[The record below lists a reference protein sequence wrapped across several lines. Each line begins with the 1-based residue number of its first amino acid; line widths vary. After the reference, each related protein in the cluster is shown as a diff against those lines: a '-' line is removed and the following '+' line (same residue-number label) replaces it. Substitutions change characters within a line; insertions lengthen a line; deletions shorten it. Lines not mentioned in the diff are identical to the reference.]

1 MSEYYSTYN
10 GTISS
15 TPLQYARDIVA
26 GSRSDYL
33 FIRSADN
40 EYKLIFYEG
49 VQENVYSDCT
59 VFTFWQQT
67 DNTPYNYY
75 WAYRHNTAD
84 SVTVQHGNNAV
95 IYGSADNLP
104 HLREG
109 VEGYAF
115 STLAVLVMCIIFCVI
130 DRILRHTGVPR

>member
-10 GTISS
+10 GTLSS
-15 TPLQYARDIVA
+15 TPLQYARDILA
-26 GSRSDYL
+26 GSRCDYL

-40 EYKLIFYEG
+40 EYKLICYES
-49 VQENVYSDCT
+49 EENNVYSDCT

-75 WAYRHNTAD
+75 WAYRVNNTD
-84 SVTVQHGNNAV
+84 FVTVQHGNNAV

-109 VEGYAF
+109 SESYAF
-115 STLAVLVMCIIFCVI
+115 AQIALLGCCVVFCII
-130 DRILRHTGVPR
+130 DRVFRHTGVPR